1 MSSLADL
8 FVNAGELSETSQE
21 LEKSF
26 FDFTV
31 SSLHCAPS

>member
-1 MSSLADL
+1 MLLADL

-26 FDFTV
+26 FDT
-31 SSLHCAPS
+31 CA